1 MTHKAEI
8 IQSRLGGFGGSDA
21 KMFLKVGRKG
31 IESLSETDKKR
42 IAVAL
47 GQIPYQETFTSKAME
62 AGNEFEE
69 SLKNSYYRKLESNP
83 RIVSRRKYKNFII
96 FAHPDFVND
105 LRVGSKAGLY
115 IKEAKYTIADIN
127 QTAKDYEAQLQW
139 YYMLDT
145 EVRGVEL
152 VKGTQGESFGNIEF
166 MKITKDI
173 TMIEYLLQGIQ
184 LIDDFCDTF
193 IYEPKDEWSVTDLL
207 PFEQQDAQL
216 MHNYLSEIKELQEK
230 ADYHKQRLLETLI
243 ENNVKSLKSDNYTL
257 TVVPEGVTSRF
268 DKAKLFKENPEL
280 NESDYVKQSKRSAYL
295 KISLK

>member
-62 AGNEFEE
+62 AGNEFEAWIAKTVYKE
-69 SLKNSYYRKLESNP
+69 PEWINNKRLESENIKP
-83 RIVSRRKYKNFII
+83 KNFKV
-96 FAHPDFVND
+96 FAHSDFVNAEK
-105 LRVGSKAGLY
+105 VV
-115 IKEAKYTIADIN
+115 IEAKYTSSGLN
-127 QTAKDYEAQLQW
+127 KTLKDYEAQIQW
-139 YYMLDT
+139 YYMLNSPS
-145 EVRGVEL
+145 VFL
-152 VKGTQGESFGNIEF
+152 LKGNQGEPFHVYAQF
-166 MKITKDI
+166 KTFKDHSI
-173 TMIEYLLQGIQ
+173 IKDLLKGIQ

-207 PFEQQDAQL
+207 PFEQQDAAL

-268 DKAKLFKENPEL
+268 DKAKLFKENPSL
-280 NESDYVKQSKRSAYL
+280 SESDYVKQSKRSAYL

>member
-1 MTHKAEI
+1 MTHKSKI
-8 IQSRLGGFGGSDA
+8 ISSRSIGLGGSDA
-21 KMFLKVGRKG
+21 RMVLKVGRKG

-47 GQIPYQETFTSKAME
+47 GQIPYQETFTTKAME
-62 AGNEFEE
+62 AGNEFEDNLAKTK
-69 SLKNSYYRKLESNP
+69 LKNFESNP
-83 RIVSRRKYKNFII
+83 KLRGTRKYKNFEV
-96 FAHPDFVND
+96 FAHPDFLND
-105 LRVGSKAGLY
+105 VRVGANSGLH
-115 IKEAKYTIADIN
+115 IIEAKYTSSDIDK
-127 QTAKDYEAQLQW
+127 TAKDYEAQLQW
-139 YYMLDT
+139 YYMLDPN
-145 EVRGVEL
+145 VRNVEL
-152 VKGTQGESFGNIEF
+152 WKGTQGESLEGVRIMTIPKEPV
-166 MKITKDI
+166 T
-173 TMIEYLLQGIQ
+173 IEYMLKGVAI
-184 LIDDFCDTF
+184 IDDFCDDF

-268 DKAKLFKENPEL
+268 DKAKLFKENPSL
-280 NESDYVKQSKRSAYL
+280 SESDYVKQSKRSAYL

>member
-1 MTHKAEI
+1 
-8 IQSRLGGFGGSDA
+8 
-21 KMFLKVGRKG
+21 
-31 IESLSETDKKR
+31 
-42 IAVAL
+42 
-47 GQIPYQETFTSKAME
+47 ME
-62 AGNEFEE
+62 AGNEFEAWIAE
-69 SLKNSYYRKLESNP
+69 TVYKEPEWINNKRLESENIKP
-83 RIVSRRKYKNFII
+83 KNFKV
-96 FAHPDFVND
+96 FAHADFVNAEKI
-105 LRVGSKAGLY
+105 V
-115 IKEAKYTIADIN
+115 IEAKYTSSGLN
-127 QTAKDYEAQLQW
+127 KTLKDYEAQIQW
-139 YYMLDT
+139 YYMLESPSVT
-145 EVRGVEL
+145 L
-152 VKGTQGESFGNIEF
+152 LKGTQGDSFDVFGQFKVDKDESI
-166 MKITKDI
+166 IKDI
-173 TMIEYLLQGIQ
+173 LKGIQ
-184 LIDDFCDTF
+184 LIDNFCDDF